1 MEKTERKVYVCF
13 YAASIFVDLYARMY
27 NHILTVAA
35 DGHDCESEH
44 AAELGMILSIIWCKY
59 CKPKQ
64 SVLIVGLARQLQL
77 MNSGS
82 DRGPS
87 AATSASRKLCQGGSD
102 RGPSA
107 ATSASRKSCQRGSD
121 RGPSAA
127 ASASRKSCQGECLS
141 IRRYQQRVLLINERV
156 CLGEFV

>member
-44 AAELGMILSIIWCKY
+44 AAELGMILSIIWWKY

-64 SVLIVGLARQLQL
+64 SELIVGLARQLQL

-87 AATSASRKLCQGGSD
+87 AATSASRKICQG
-102 RGPSA
+102 GPSA

-127 ASASRKSCQGECLS
+127 ASGLPLALFQVEFTDFPPH
-141 IRRYQQRVLLINERV
+141 LILR
-156 CLGEFV
+156 LA

>member
-44 AAELGMILSIIWCKY
+44 AAELGMILSIIWWKY

-87 AATSASRKLCQGGSD
+87 AATSASRKICQG
-102 RGPSA
+102 GPSA